1 MSSPRNLRS
10 RLASAAAVGL
20 LFAVAGTAP
29 IFAQTTGSDQKP
41 MAPAAAPM
49 AAPAMPAA
57 PMAAPAA
64 PMAAPAAPMATP
76 AMPAA
81 PAMPMVVDRAKILS
95 SPGIFGNFST
105 YKVRSDLYRLPAT
118 ERKGMAAE
126 VTMLVDKY
134 KEKIIVDAYLSRGLS
149 SSSDFFLRVHGSDLA
164 AVQSF
169 LVDFKATRIGV
180 YTDVTENLTG
190 ITKALNY
197 ISKDKSP
204 DLNAGLSSATFQGD
218 APRYAIVV
226 PIKKSGEWWNLSD
239 EQRLKEMET
248 HTQPTLQYLVN
259 VKRKLYHAT
268 GLSDAD
274 FITYFET
281 NDLGAFNNLM
291 LSLAKVPENKYHV
304 RWGSPTILSTI
315 RPVDAVINAVT
326 TTP

>member
-10 RLASAAAVGL
+10 RLAKVAAVGL
-20 LFAVAGTAP
+20 LFAAAGSAP
-29 IFAQTTGSDQKP
+29 LFAQTMNADQKP
-41 MAPAAAPM
+41 MAPA
-49 AAPAMPAA
+49 AA

-81 PAMPMVVDRAKILS
+81 PAMPMTVDRAKILAA
-95 SPGIFGNFST
+95 PGVFGNFST
-105 YKVRSDLYRLPAT
+105 YKVRPEIYRLPAT

-126 VTMLVDKY
+126 VAMLIDKY
-134 KEKIIVDAYLSRGLS
+134 KEKIIVDAYLTRGLS
-149 SSSDFFLRVHGSDLA
+149 ASSDFFLRVHGTDLV
-164 AVQSF
+164 AVQNF
-169 LVDFKATRIGV
+169 LVDFKASRIGV
-180 YTDVTENLTG
+180 YSEVTENLTG

-197 ISKDKSP
+197 ITKDKSM
-204 DLNAGLSSATFQGD
+204 DMNAALFAATYQGD
-218 APRYAIVV
+218 PPRYAIVV

-239 EQRLKEMET
+239 EQRLKEMEV
-248 HTQPTLQYLVN
+248 HTAPTLQYLVN

-315 RPVDAVINAVT
+315 QPVEAVISAVT